1 MTKQEFLKYVQ
12 DHTKPSYYEKKLYC
26 REDFTDYINDSRR
39 DDSSP
44 QKIIDFFDGM
54 GSTMFDRVER
64 KSGDVLT
71 INIFY
76 YFGTHYWNDI
86 GCMVG
91 YCGWISNCSVY
102 EIESFYISEQGK
114 FYNQDHKLIAEN
126 EEDFFDYITTVEY
139 DFHPEIPQR
148 TYHILRHFGW
158 YEGRHIDTSEFE
170 HKMKKR
176 GIKFTKAQL
185 DFLGEFSDLTFELP
199 DYYVCWTFYSLD
211 KISENYVPIPHPEN
225 SREVLVEN
233 AFVCGNDG
241 NGSIFLSSDG
251 LLALGVNTL
260 LGRTTMEC
268 LNHLCNYSHENE
280 PWLDELLKQDE
291 AEDLKQSF

>member
-12 DHTKPSYYEKKLYC
+12 DRTAPPYYEKKLYC
-26 REDFTDYINDSRR
+26 REDFVDYLNDPRR

-44 QKIIDFFDGM
+44 QKIINFFDGM
-54 GSTMFDRVER
+54 GETMFDRVER

-76 YFGTHYWNDI
+76 YFGSHYWHDI

-102 EIESFYISEQGK
+102 KIESFYISEQGK
-114 FYNQDHKLIAEN
+114 FYNQDHKVIAEN

-139 DFHPEIPQR
+139 DFHPKIPNR

-158 YEGRHIDTSEFE
+158 YKGRHIDTSEFKQ
-170 HKMKKR
+170 KMKKR
-176 GIKFTKAQL
+176 GIEFTKAQL
-185 DFLGEFSDLTFELP
+185 DFLSEFSGLTFELP

-211 KISENYVPIPHPEN
+211 KISENYVPIPHPKDG
-225 SREVLVEN
+225 RKVLVEN

-241 NGSIFLSSDG
+241 NGPVFLSSDG
-251 LLALGVNTL
+251 LLALGVNTP

-280 PWLDELLKQDE
+280 PWLDELLEQDE
-291 AEDLKQSF
+291 AENLKQSF